1 MPTRNDIMACA
12 RSWLSTPYLH
22 QASLNGAG
30 ADCLGLVRGVYMDLY
45 GNEPETAPAY
55 SADWAEV
62 SNEETLRD
70 AARRH
75 LVGVQREKM
84 RPGDVVLFRV
94 NAGAPAKHAAI
105 LSAPRR
111 IIHAYSGRAVCES
124 HLSSWWLKRLIY
136 AFQFPGVE
144 D

>member
-1 MPTRNDIMACA
+1 MPTRNEIIARA
-12 RSWLSTPYLH
+12 RSWLGTPYLH
-22 QASLNGAG
+22 QASVKGAG
-30 ADCLGLVRGVYMDLY
+30 TDCLGFVRGLY
-45 GNEPETAPAY
+45 RELYDFEPEKTPAY

-62 SNEETLRD
+62 SHEETLRD

-75 LVGVQREKM
+75 LMPVAIDKARL
-84 RPGDVVLFRV
+84 GDVVLFRV
-94 NAGAPAKHAAI
+94 NAGAPAKHAA
-105 LSAPRR
+105 LLVAPRR